1 MRRVRLLINK
11 FKIIFW
17 KSMELR
23 DLHCIL
29 HRLRENIDVEFK
41 ASLTQ
46 GIFDMVCFFN
56 DRNLGHIL
64 FGVNDKR

>member
-1 MRRVRLLINK
+1 
-11 FKIIFW
+11 
-17 KSMELR
+17 MELR